1 MARAVTAPGPSGV
14 ARAQREWREWLLFA
28 AFVAPN
34 LVLFSLFNFRPLFY
48 NAYLSFTD
56 WNMISPIKEIV
67 GLANYREVF
76 ASAEFHRVLLN
87 TFVLTGGSVAATLV
101 LGLALAL
108 LLNQR
113 LKFRNAARSVLF
125 APYILSGAAIAV
137 VWVYLFDP
145 TYGLIRSL
153 VAPFG
158 LVSPNWLRDPNWAML
173 AVTIVYVWK
182 NLGYTLVIFL
192 AGLQAIPR
200 ELYEAASIDGANVW
214 ARFRHVTIPGLSPIT
229 FFLVVTSILFS
240 FQNTFDIIHVL
251 TRGGPVNATTT
262 LIYYLYEQ
270 GFVAFNAG
278 RAGVAAVVLFALLFI
293 FTVVQ
298 LWFVERRVH
307 YSS

>member
-1 MARAVTAPGPSGV
+1 MAHAVISADGWGV
-14 ARAQREWREWLLFA
+14 RVRREWRDWLLF
-28 AFVAPN
+28 VALVGPN
-34 LVLFSLFNFRPLFY
+34 LVLFALFNYRPLIY

-56 WNMISPIKEIV
+56 WNMISPVADFV

-76 ASAEFHRVLLN
+76 SSAEFRRALLN
-87 TFVLTGGSVAATLV
+87 TFVLMLGSVVSTLV

-108 LLNQR
+108 LLNQQLR
-113 LKFRNAARSVLF
+113 FRNAARSVLF

-145 TYGLIRSL
+145 NYGLIRNL

-158 LVSPNWLRDPNWAML
+158 LLSPNWLRDPSWAML

-182 NLGYTLVIFL
+182 NVGYTLVIYL

-200 ELYEAASIDGANVW
+200 ELYEAATTDGANAW
-214 ARFRHVTIPGLSPIT
+214 QRFRHVTLPGLSPIS
-229 FFLVVTSILFS
+229 FFLVVTSVLFS

-251 TRGGPVNATTT
+251 TRGGPVDATTT

-270 GFVAFNAG
+270 GFVVFNAG
-278 RAGVAAVVLFALLFI
+278 RAGVAAVVLFVLLFV
-293 FTVVQ
+293 FTVLQVRYA
-298 LWFVERRVH
+298 ERRVH
-307 YSS
+307 YS